1 MVQQRV
7 KSVLSNGSISCFQ
20 PRPMGV
26 EIMRDEDAADAAS
39 VTEKCSPE
47 REERKGEGPGCVQVQ
62 AEGKLSPEKRLVT
75 AGKQSVSKKP
85 CVAKTTECF
94 SPSVCNRLC
103 VFFHSNPKILSA
115 QEISPDLLLRFIPHR
130 THGTSQRTCVTSR

>member
-20 PRPMGV
+20 TRPMRV

-47 REERKGEGPGCVQVQ
+47 REERREEERRGEGRREEERRGEERVQD
-62 AEGKLSPEKRLVT
+62 
-75 AGKQSVSKKP
+75 VSKCRQRANYPRNKTDDGTK
-85 CVAKTTECF
+85 AKRQQET
-94 SPSVCNRLC
+94 LC
-103 VFFHSNPKILSA
+103 CLQSVFFHSAAAGYVCFSIRP
-115 QEISPDLLLRFIPHR
+115 
-130 THGTSQRTCVTSR
+130 